1 MQSDVRRDAPAS
13 LTKEESIPGAVEK
26 NLSFSAFSEAAMQR
40 MGNKP
45 AVVHYLNHRSCSVF
59 YGAQFH

>member
-1 MQSDVRRDAPAS
+1 VTFADAPAS

-26 NLSFSAFSEAAMQR
+26 NLSFSAFSEAATQR

-45 AVVHYLNHRSCSVF
+45 AVVHLTTGAAVCFMGRSSIN
-59 YGAQFH
+59 